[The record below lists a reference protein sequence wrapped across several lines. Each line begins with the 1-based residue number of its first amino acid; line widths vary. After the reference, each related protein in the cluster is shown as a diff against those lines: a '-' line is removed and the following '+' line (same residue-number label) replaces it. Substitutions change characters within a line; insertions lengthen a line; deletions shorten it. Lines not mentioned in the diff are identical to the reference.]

1 MTRNS
6 LKLKGRTTHM
16 SHPNLNY
23 QSNWQLNHLNPDART
38 RSNRNLR
45 SQTSVHLRM
54 SAQRLHVNRHVATAH
69 KLVDNISDEESFDS
83 RLKNILNHYNFQ
95 LALVVLIILD
105 CLMVLGEMIIELQLL
120 SASTCLESIGQNGQT
135 GHAVAETA
143 TEASGHFIS
152 SRSIPEAHGG
162 HGDGHHGG
170 MSHYHHMLE
179 HLEHYFHITSICIL
193 FLFNMDFVVRF
204 YAFTW
209 RYFLHWEVTLDFFI
223 VFISFWLDVAF
234 LLDKSL
240 KNLFFLL
247 VTLRMWRVLRIL
259 HAVATAVKAPF
270 ERQVEKLKKKRK
282 ILQRDLAKAY
292 FYSNMLEDEIR
303 NLRRYVDNIEIIDD
317 NEEETRG
324 SKAEISKK
332 DEDDEV
338 NNIGNHAK
346 TVRF

>member
-1 MTRNS
+1 
-6 LKLKGRTTHM
+6 M

-45 SQTSVHLRM
+45 TQTSVHLKM
-54 SAQRLHVNRHVATAH
+54 SNPRLQGNRHVATAH
-69 KLVDNISDEESFDS
+69 KLIDTMSDEETFDS
-83 RLKNILNHYNFQ
+83 RLKNILNTYNFQ
-95 LALVVLIILD
+95 LALVVLVILD

-120 SASTCLESIGQNGQT
+120 SASTCLESVAAGQQHHQAA
-135 GHAVAETA
+135 HATMETS
-143 TEASGHFIS
+143 TESSGHFIS
-152 SRSIPEAHGG
+152 SRSVADAHGG
-162 HGDGHHGG
+162 GGDGHHGG

-179 HLEHYFHITSICIL
+179 HLEHYFHLTSICIL

-209 RYFLHWEVTLDFFI
+209 RYFLHWEVTLDFVI

-234 LLDKSL
+234 LVDKSL
-240 KNLFFLL
+240 KNLFYLL
-247 VTLRMWRVLRIL
+247 VTLRLWRVLRIL
-259 HAVATAVKAPF
+259 HAVATAIKAPF

-317 NEEETRG
+317 DDDVAAEEVSG
-324 SKAEISKK
+324 SKAEIAKK
-332 DEDDEV
+332 GEDDED
-338 NNIGNHAK
+338 NNAAGSHAK